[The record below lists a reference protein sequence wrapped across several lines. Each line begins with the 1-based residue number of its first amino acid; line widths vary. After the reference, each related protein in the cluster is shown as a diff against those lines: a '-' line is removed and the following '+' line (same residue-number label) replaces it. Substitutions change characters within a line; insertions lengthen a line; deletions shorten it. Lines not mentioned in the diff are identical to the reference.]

1 MLESPLSRF
10 TFTQRYELSGSDV
23 TAQLS
28 EVFGVSDN
36 KIFDAIP
43 QLRNPGDRK
52 YKFKQP
58 PPAITPQ
65 QEGDIIIMLDGT
77 GKDPLGTF
85 VIKTSEGIKTY
96 TYRAFWQDYL
106 YPQEKI
112 E

>member
-1 MLESPLSRF
+1 
-10 TFTQRYELSGSDV
+10 
-23 TAQLS
+23 
-28 EVFGVSDN
+28 
-36 KIFDAIP
+36 
-43 QLRNPGDRK
+43 
-52 YKFKQP
+52 
-58 PPAITPQ
+58 
-65 QEGDIIIMLDGT
+65 MLDGT